1 MSHGSFSFF
10 FRLISRDI
18 HYSKAMILFD
28 KSFVE
33 HENFLVGGE
42 KKKTFFFM
50 YPVFQVPYL
59 GMWLTFACVY
69 KSENIF

>member
-1 MSHGSFSFF
+1 
-10 FRLISRDI
+10 
-18 HYSKAMILFD
+18 MILFD

>member
-1 MSHGSFSFF
+1 MSHGSFFFF

-42 KKKTFFFM
+42 KKKTFFF
-50 YPVFQVPYL
+50 YVSRFSSSLFGYVVDICL
-59 GMWLTFACVY
+59 CL
-69 KSENIF
+69 